1 MAVKYAPGSMS
12 FAVAR
17 QATAEATQRALVR
30 TAKRLHGEVMRT
42 DPRPA
47 RFTRTVDG
55 RSGAAEESVKP
66 DGVIT
71 YTYPRLDA
79 VVQYA
84 MEVLFDMSPVL
95 SGLYRRSHTLFV
107 AGVAVPD
114 LKTWDGESEIVISNT
129 VPYARK
135 IELGIM
141 KMRVPGSSRVYDMAE
156 REVRA
161 RFGNVAQI
169 FYTYR
174 GIIGGGVASGR
185 AGNKSDLR
193 YPALV
198 IRER

>member
-1 MAVKYAPGSMS
+1 MAIRYAAGSMS

-17 QATAEATQRALVR
+17 QATAEATKRALVE

-42 DPRPA
+42 DPRPT
-47 RFTRTVDG
+47 RFMRTVDA
-55 RSGAAEESVKP
+55 RQGAREESVKP

-71 YTYPRLDA
+71 YVYPRLDA

-95 SGLYRRSHTLFV
+95 SGLYRSSHTLFV

-129 VPYARK
+129 TPYARK

-169 FYTYR
+169 YYTYR
-174 GIIGGGVASGR
+174 GIVGGGVVSGR